1 MTNTGKPK
9 NWEETVSLFQE
20 YLWAQGKA
28 EETITAYGVDLK
40 RFGKFYI
47 DGLKKPGP
55 HISRIKEGDLQAYIK
70 YMASERYFASSAIN
84 RAIAALRLFSRYIL
98 ENGWNRQNIA
108 ADLRTYSLAPPGKPI
123 ELTPAEIRKLCVSVK
138 NSSYN
143 SERDYA
149 IFQTLLQ
156 CGLRLNEVCRSLIR
170 DLKLKGV
177 KAHIRVEASR
187 QGYGRSVP
195 LNTTVKR
202 ALSQYLKT
210 RGETSGQAA
219 LFLSTQNK
227 PISAKTI
234 QYLIK
239 KHFCA
244 IGRPELSVHDIRQHF
259 ALSLFDQ
266 SGGDLSA
273 VQQLM
278 GHRNIV
284 TTARYVRISQRDMS
298 DVMEKDRG

>member
-1 MTNTGKPK
+1 LNKPRYTRRKGRPVAQSALK
-9 NWEETVSLFQE
+9 NAGRPKDWQETVSLFQE
-20 YLWAQGKA
+20 YLLAQDKA

-47 DGLKKPGP
+47 DLLKKPGP
-55 HISRIKEGDLQAYIK
+55 YISRLKEGDLQAYID

-108 ADLRTYSLAPPGKPI
+108 AGLRTYSLAPPAKPI
-123 ELTPAEIRKLCVSVK
+123 ELTPSEIRKLCASAK
-138 NSSYN
+138 TNSN
-143 SERDYA
+143 NGERDYA
-149 IFQTLLQ
+149 IIQTLLQ
-156 CGLRLNEVCRSLIR
+156 CGLRLNEICRLLIR
-170 DLKLKGV
+170 DLKLQGAKS
-177 KAHIRVEASR
+177 HIRVEASK
-187 QGYGRSVP
+187 QGYQRSVP

-202 ALSQYLKT
+202 ALGQYLKT
-210 RGETSGQAA
+210 RGEVSGQAP

-244 IGRPELSVHDIRQHF
+244 IGRPELLKTDY
-259 ALSLFDQ
+259 LTLN
-266 SGGDLSA
+266 
-273 VQQLM
+273 M
-278 GHRNIV
+278 MNIKLQNLTSFFV
-284 TTARYVRISQRDMS
+284 IS
-298 DVMEKDRG
+298 